1 MNLLLIDTIAL
12 GISEGVVV
20 SSALP
25 NSYELIVAFL
35 ATSWQRSTVAPLNPG
50 YKQEEFKFY
59 IDDIHVALILIPK
72 GSYETGDPVVAAA
85 TSKGTAIAECYWDGE
100 SIILD
105 VKEKGRLVGGQP
117 PGVSVA
123 QEDDIA
129 LILHTSGTTG
139 TPKAVRRKTLLQDSF
154 HLNEASLN
162 VIGASYSPQSG
173 LVNW

>member
-1 MNLLLIDTIAL
+1 M
-12 GISEGVVV
+12 
-20 SSALP
+20 
-25 NSYELIVAFL
+25 
-35 ATSWQRSTVAPLNPG
+35 
-50 YKQEEFKFY
+50 
-59 IDDIHVALILIPK
+59 
-72 GSYETGDPVVAAA
+72 AAA
-85 TSKGTAIAECYWDGE
+85 TSKGAAIAECYWDGE
-100 SIILD
+100 SVILD
-105 VKEKGRLVGGQP
+105 VKEQGRLAGGQP

-173 LVNW
+173 LVDW